1 MDKSKSNQ
9 QSRENGKH
17 IPHRPTAHEKII
29 RRRRTF
35 RSFIA
40 KSLAKRSF
48 TEKIADEITIVSGSF
63 PFLVVHILWFVSW
76 VVINMGVIPGVQ
88 PFDPFPFGLL
98 TMVVSLEA
106 IVLSVFVL
114 LSQNR
119 SYAID
124 SLRQEVNLQVN
135 LIAEEEITKALE
147 LLKDIHDHLHIDKNM
162 EDPELLRM
170 LNRIDTSYIE
180 RTLQK
185 QVEGETV
192 PLINRIANVSHG
204 NANGNG
210 NSNGNGETKILS
222 KESKTPLPS

>member
-1 MDKSKSNQ
+1 MKKQKNITHDRQADKQ
-9 QSRENGKH
+9 QAT
-17 IPHRPTAHEKII
+17 RPSAHERLI

-35 RSFIA
+35 RSFMA
-40 KSLAKRSF
+40 KALARRSH
-48 TEKIADEITIVSGSF
+48 TDKIADEITTVSGSF
-63 PFLVVHILWFVSW
+63 PFLVVHVIWFISW
-76 VVINMGVIPGVQ
+76 VSINIGLIPGVV

-98 TMVVSLEA
+98 TMIVSLEA

-119 SYAID
+119 SYQVD

-147 LLKDIHDHLHIDKNM
+147 LLRDIHEHLKINK
-162 EDPELLRM
+162 EDPELQRM

-185 QVEGETV
+185 QVEGETA
-192 PLINRIANVSHG
+192 PLINRIAGVSSLNG
-204 NANGNG
+204 STNGNG
-210 NSNGNGETKILS
+210 VHKQLA
-222 KESKTPLPS
+222 KEELKANIPISQK